1 MGIKDMDVLKASIK
15 IVEWLQNKTR
25 ESSTEG
31 YVVGVS
37 GGIDSALTSTLCA
50 LTGYKVIVVGLP
62 IHQPATHIH
71 RSETHMEWLE
81 NNFSNV
87 KQKTLDLTYLY
98 EAFRDLDMDT
108 SDLALVNTRSRLR
121 MAALYSIANTHN
133 LLVAGT
139 GNKVEDYGI
148 GFFTKYGDG
157 GVDVSPIA
165 DLLKSEV
172 RELAQHLGVIDEI
185 ITATPTDGLWEDDR
199 SDEDQIGASY
209 EELEWALNYYD
220 TQGPY
225 FEALTGRQCEVLKI
239 YIERHLASRH
249 KLEAVPVCYIGDID
263 D

>member
-1 MGIKDMDVLKASIK
+1 MGIKDMDVLKTSIK
-15 IVEWLQNKTR
+15 IVEWLQDKVH
-25 ESSTEG
+25 ESGTEG

-50 LTGYKVIVVGLP
+50 LTGHKVIVVGLP

-71 RSETHMEWLE
+71 RSEAHMEWLE

-87 KQKTLDLTYLY
+87 SQKTVDLTYLY

-121 MAALYSIANTHN
+121 MVALYSLANTHN
-133 LLVAGT
+133 LLVGGT

-209 EELEWALNYYD
+209 EELEWALDYYD
-220 TQGPY
+220 NNGPH
-225 FEALTGRQCEVLKI
+225 FEPLDQRQCEVLEI
-239 YIERHLASRH
+239 YIGRHLSSRH
-249 KLEAVPVCYIGDID
+249 KLEAPPVCLLDGE
-263 D
+263 

>member
-1 MGIKDMDVLKASIK
+1 MGISPMNVESTKNI
-15 IVEWLQNKTR
+15 IVEWLRNRSR
-25 ESSTEG
+25 EAGTDG

-50 LTGYKVIVVGLP
+50 LTGLKVVVAGLP
-62 IHQPATHIH
+62 IYQPLSHVD
-71 RSETHMEWLE
+71 RSERHMEWLAAE
-81 NNFSNV
+81 FSNV
-87 KQKTLDLTYLY
+87 TRFTVDLTYLY
-98 EAFRDLDMDT
+98 EAFRDLDINT

-121 MAALYSIANTHN
+121 MVALYALANTEN
-133 LLVAGT
+133 LLVGGT

-172 RELAQHLGVIDEI
+172 RTLAAHLGVSKEI
-185 ITATPTDGLWEDDR
+185 LTAVPTDGLWEDDR

-249 KLEAVPVCYIGDID
+249 KLEAPPVCYIGDID